1 MTEPVP
7 LAPWRRA
14 GEGAIGLWFAPV
26 AELLAAVADP
36 EAALPAAERAH
47 CRRYRH
53 PQSWR
58 RALAVRLLAHRALA
72 WLDPGRAWTIAHRAG
87 GQPCLPESPLAISLA
102 HSGPWVAC
110 ALGRVAALGV
120 DLEVIRP
127 RPRLLAFARRF
138 YSAAE
143 VAWLES
149 LPGAEQL
156 AAFYDIWTSR
166 EAWLKA
172 RGSGLRELRRAPC
185 TRDVLAG
192 GVPDWQWQQVV
203 DEPGYRLALC
213 WRAAGGAQA
222 PLEPLE
228 PAVFEPEPMP
238 KPELSPE
245 SGP

>member
-14 GEGAIGLWFAPV
+14 AEGAIGLWLAPV
-26 AELLAAVADP
+26 AALLDAEADP
-36 EAALPAAERAH
+36 AVPLPEEELAY

-53 PQSWR
+53 PLSRR
-58 RALAVRLLAHRALA
+58 RALAARLLAHRALA
-72 WLDPGRAWTIAHRAG
+72 WLDSGRSWTIAHRAG
-87 GQPCLPESPLAISLA
+87 GQPCLSGSALAISLA
-102 HSGPWVAC
+102 HSGDGVAC
-110 ALGRVAALGV
+110 ALGTVAALGV
-120 DLEVIRP
+120 DVEAIRP
-127 RPRLLAFARRF
+127 RPRILAFARRF

-149 LPGAEQL
+149 LAGADQC
-156 AAFYDIWTSR
+156 AAFYDIWTLR

-192 GVPDWQWQQVV
+192 GVPDWQWQQVI

-213 WRAAGGAQA
+213 WRAAGGAQV
-222 PLEPLE
+222 PLE
-228 PAVFEPEPMP
+228 PAALEPEPMP

>member
-14 GEGAIGLWFAPV
+14 ANGAIGLWLAPV
-26 AELLAAVADP
+26 AAAADP
-36 EAALPAAERAH
+36 EAALPQAERAH

-53 PQSWR
+53 PEARR

-72 WLDPGRAWTIAHRAG
+72 WLDPERTWTIAHRAG
-87 GQPCLPESPLAISLA
+87 GQPHLPGSALAISLA
-102 HSGPWVAC
+102 HSGDRVAC

-120 DLEVIRP
+120 DLEAIRP

-143 VAWLES
+143 VAGLEA
-149 LPGAEQL
+149 LTGAEQL
-156 AAFYDIWTSR
+156 AAFYDIWTLR

-172 RGSGLRELRRAPC
+172 RGSGLREFRRAPC
-185 TRDVLAG
+185 TREILAA
-192 GVPDWQWQQVV
+192 GVSGWQWQQVI

-213 WRAAGGAQA
+213 WRVAASAQA
-222 PLEPLE
+222 PLRPVA
-228 PAVFEPEPMP
+228 P
-238 KPELSPE
+238 
-245 SGP
+245 

>member
-1 MTEPVP
+1 MIEPVP
-7 LAPWRRA
+7 LAPWRYA
-14 GEGAIGLWFAPV
+14 AEGAIGLWRAPV
-26 AELLAAVADP
+26 AELVAAVADP
-36 EAALPAAERAH
+36 EAALPESERAH

-53 PQSWR
+53 PQARR
-58 RALAVRLLAHRALA
+58 RALAARLLAHRALA
-72 WLDPGRAWTIAHRAG
+72 WIDSGYAWTIAHRAS
-87 GQPCLPESPLAISLA
+87 GQPCLPESELAISLA

-143 VAWLES
+143 VTWLES
-149 LPGAEQL
+149 LAGADQL
-156 AAFYDIWTSR
+156 AAFYDIWTLR

-172 RGSGLRELRRAPC
+172 RGSGLKEYRRAPC

-192 GVPDWQWQQVV
+192 GVPDWRWQQVI

-213 WRAAGGAQA
+213 WRVAAGAQV
-222 PLEPLE
+222 PLRSATPQ
-228 PAVFEPEPMP
+228 PW
-238 KPELSPE
+238 SQR
-245 SGP
+245 

>member
-1 MTEPVP
+1 LTEPVP
-7 LAPWRRA
+7 LAPWRCLA
-14 GEGAIGLWFAPV
+14 EGAIGLWFAPV

-36 EAALPAAERAH
+36 EAALPESERAH

-53 PQSWR
+53 AQTRR

-72 WLDPGRAWTIAHRAG
+72 WLDSGCAWTIAHRAS

-102 HSGPWVAC
+102 HSGDRVAC

-143 VAWLES
+143 VAALES
-149 LPGAEQL
+149 LAGADQL
-156 AAFYDIWTSR
+156 AAFYDIWTLR

-172 RGSGLRELRRAPC
+172 RGAGLRDYRRAPC

-192 GVPDWQWQQVV
+192 RVPDWQWQQVI

-213 WRAAGGAQA
+213 WRTDASGQGEALPPAG
-222 PLEPLE
+222 P
-228 PAVFEPEPMP
+228 
-238 KPELSPE
+238 
-245 SGP
+245 